1 VGDDKARVKTSQS
14 LREKDAK
21 SKARKLSESSV
32 PVVNVM
38 DAKIPAF
45 KAAADVAS
53 R

>member
-38 DAKIPAF
+38 DVKIPAF
-45 KAAADVAS
+45 KAADVAS